1 MAELRKGKW
10 YIERYDFHT
19 GHRDYWNAL
28 TEEFVWYRRDATSY
42 ETMYL
47 AQKAFE
53 YEGFKK
59 TERYNYHVQFH
70 DEK

>member
-10 YIERYDFHT
+10 YIERYDYHT
-19 GHRDYWNAL
+19 GHRDYWNEL
-28 TEEFVWYRRDATSY
+28 IEEFVWCRRDGTPY
-42 ETMYL
+42 ETMDTAKKVFDL
-47 AQKAFE
+47 
-53 YEGFKK
+53 EGFKK